1 MKRFQALLD
10 QLTLGLDNQTYT
22 LEQSSELVCR
32 HVQAELQCSQV
43 SVWLM
48 EQRPEGPTLRHQV
61 GYDGPAGRVLVAA
74 DAGCHAD
81 LFPYVHELTQQGVF
95 ASDDALADE
104 RLGGLRESFL
114 APLDLRSVLYATIGT
129 NGNTSA
135 ILACAE
141 RGGKRRWTAQEIR
154 TLKAYADAISLR
166 RARRHRREAE
176 AASLA
181 QRLLQVQA
189 EVLPPVDVAPG
200 EPG

>member
-32 HVQAELQCSQV
+32 HIQGELQCSQV

-48 EQRPEGPTLRHQV
+48 EERPEGATLRHQT
-61 GYDGPAGRVLVAA
+61 GYDGPSGRVLVAS
-74 DAGCHAD
+74 HAVCRPD
-81 LFPYVHELTQQGVF
+81 LLPYVQVLTQQGVF

-104 RLGGLRESFL
+104 RLGGLRETFL

-135 ILACAE
+135 LLACAE
-141 RGGKRRWTAQEIR
+141 RGGTRRWTAHEIR
-154 TLKAYADAISLR
+154 TLKACADAISLR

-181 QRLLQVQA
+181 QRLLQLQA
-189 EVLPPVDVAPG
+189 VPPVDV
-200 EPG
+200 EPGDAG